1 MTDML
6 ELNEPNAGI
15 LLKFVATRNKFTER
29 QVIMKSIIPAAG
41 LGTRFL
47 PATKCSPKELL
58 PVLNKPV
65 IQYVVEEAMEPEGV
79 DGVVIVNSHEKPQI
93 EQYFAEDVEFESM
106 LRSRGKEDLADAVHE
121 AGALP
126 VSFVYQDD
134 PKGLGHAVY
143 CAKDQ
148 MDGDPFFVLL
158 GDYFVPDRKMCVNMA
173 AVSKAHNNASV
184 IAVAPVPAD
193 QVSRYGIIAG
203 ECVESLEG
211 TNAQGEEEGAV
222 WKVTGLVEKPAPED
236 APSHLFIVGRYLLSP
251 RIMDLLATQGT
262 GAGGEIQLT
271 DAMERLLE
279 EEEMYALVVDP
290 DQGCDTGTPAAWAA
304 TNARMA
310 LADPSQVEAFKEA
323 LGKDV
328 KVG

>member
-1 MTDML
+1 
-6 ELNEPNAGI
+6 
-15 LLKFVATRNKFTER
+15 
-29 QVIMKSIIPAAG
+29 MKAIIPAAG

-47 PATKCSPKELL
+47 PATKCTPKELL

-65 IQYVVEEAMEPEGV
+65 IQYVVEEALEPSGV
-79 DGVVIVNSHEKPQI
+79 DGVVIVNSHQKPQM
-93 EQYFAEDVEFESM
+93 EKYFSEDLEFEAY
-106 LRSRGKEDLADAVHE
+106 LHEHGKDALAAQVHE

-143 CAKDQ
+143 CAHEAV
-148 MDGDPFFVLL
+148 GNEPFFVLL
-158 GDYFVPDRKMCVNMA
+158 GDYFVPDRQMCVRMQE
-173 AVSKAHNNASV
+173 VSEQHGNASV

-203 ECVESLEG
+203 ECVGSYG
-211 TNAQGEEEGAV
+211 GSQATGENEGAV
-222 WKVTGLVEKPAPED
+222 WRVTGLVEKPSPEE

-251 RIMDLLATQGT
+251 RIMELLATQGT

-290 DQGCDTGTPAAWAA
+290 DEGCDTGTPAAWAA
-304 TNARMA
+304 TNARLA
-310 LADPSQVEAFKEA
+310 LRDPKQATAFREA
-323 LGKDV
+323 LGNEV
-328 KVG
+328 SFG

>member
-1 MTDML
+1 
-6 ELNEPNAGI
+6 
-15 LLKFVATRNKFTER
+15 
-29 QVIMKSIIPAAG
+29 MKSIIPAAG

-58 PVLNKPV
+58 PVLDKPV
-65 IQYVVEEAMEPEGV
+65 IQYVVEEALEPEGV
-79 DGVVIVNSHEKPQI
+79 SGVVIVNSHDKPQI
-93 EQYFAEDVEFESM
+93 EQYFAEDAAFEDM
-106 LRSRGKEDLADAVHE
+106 LRSRGKDDLANKVHE
-121 AGALP
+121 ASSLP

-143 CAKDQ
+143 CAASQ

-158 GDYFVPDRKMCVNMA
+158 GDYFVPDRQMCVNMA
-173 AVSKAHNNASV
+173 KVSAAHNNASV

-203 ECVESLEG
+203 ECVESLPG
-211 TNAQGEEEGAV
+211 TSATGEEEGAV
-222 WKVTGLVEKPAPED
+222 WKVTGLVEKPAPEE

-310 LADPSQVEAFKEA
+310 LANEAQAGAFKEA
-323 LGKDV
+323 LGKGV
-328 KVG
+328 RLG

>member
-1 MTDML
+1 ML
-6 ELNEPNAGI
+6 D
-15 LLKFVATRNKFTER
+15 
-29 QVIMKSIIPAAG
+29 
-41 LGTRFL
+41 
-47 PATKCSPKELL
+47 
-58 PVLNKPV
+58 KPV
-65 IQYVVEEAMEPEGV
+65 IQYVVEEALEPEGV
-79 DGVVIVNSHEKPQI
+79 TGVVIVNSHEKPQI
-93 EQYFAEDVEFESM
+93 EQYFAEDVQFEDM
-106 LRSRGKEDLADAVHE
+106 LRSRGKEDLANKVHE
-121 AGALP
+121 ASSLP

-143 CAKDQ
+143 CAASE

-158 GDYFVPDRKMCVNMA
+158 GDYFVPDRQMCVNMA
-173 AVSKAHNNASV
+173 KVSAAHNNASV

-203 ECVESLEG
+203 ECVESLPG
-211 TNAQGEEEGAV
+211 TTAQGEEEGAV
-222 WKVTGLVEKPAPED
+222 WKVSGLVEKPAPED

-310 LADPSQVEAFKEA
+310 LADEEQAGAFKEA
-323 LGKDV
+323 LGKGV
-328 KVG
+328 SVG

>member
-1 MTDML
+1 
-6 ELNEPNAGI
+6 
-15 LLKFVATRNKFTER
+15 
-29 QVIMKSIIPAAG
+29 MKSIIPAAG

-58 PVLNKPV
+58 PVLDKPV
-65 IQYVVEEAMEPEGV
+65 IQYVVEEALEPEGV
-79 DGVVIVNSHEKPQI
+79 SGVVIVNSHEKPQI
-93 EQYFAEDVEFESM
+93 EQYFAEDAAFEDM
-106 LRSRGKEDLADAVHE
+106 LRSRGKDDLANKVHE
-121 AGALP
+121 ASSLP

-143 CAKDQ
+143 CAASQ

-158 GDYFVPDRKMCVNMA
+158 GDYFVPDRQMCVNMA
-173 AVSKAHNNASV
+173 KVSAAHNNASV

-203 ECVESLEG
+203 ECVESLPG
-211 TNAQGEEEGAV
+211 TDATGEEEGAV
-222 WKVTGLVEKPAPED
+222 WKVTGLVEKPAPEE

-310 LADPSQVEAFKEA
+310 LANEAQAGAFKEA
-323 LGKDV
+323 LGKGV
-328 KVG
+328 RLG

>member
-1 MTDML
+1 
-6 ELNEPNAGI
+6 
-15 LLKFVATRNKFTER
+15 
-29 QVIMKSIIPAAG
+29 MKSIIPAAG

-65 IQYVVEEAMEPEGV
+65 IQYVVEEALEPEGV

-93 EQYFAEDVEFESM
+93 EQYFAEDAAYEDM
-106 LRSRGKEDLADAVHE
+106 LRSKGKDDLADALHE

-143 CAKDQ
+143 CAKSA

-158 GDYFVPDRKMCVNMA
+158 GDYFVPDRQMCVNMA
-173 AVSKAHNNASV
+173 KISAAHNNASV

-203 ECVESLEG
+203 ECVGSLDG
-211 TNAQGEEEGAV
+211 KDAQGEEEGAV
-222 WKVTGLVEKPAPED
+222 WKVTGLVEKPSPEE

-310 LADPSQVEAFKEA
+310 LSDATQIDAFKEA
-323 LGKDV
+323 LGKGV
-328 KVG
+328 KLG

>member
-15 LLKFVATRNKFTER
+15 LLKFVATHNKFTER

>member
-1 MTDML
+1 
-6 ELNEPNAGI
+6 
-15 LLKFVATRNKFTER
+15 
-29 QVIMKSIIPAAG
+29 MKSIIPAAG

-65 IQYVVEEAMEPEGV
+65 IQYVVEEALEPEGV

-93 EQYFAEDVEFESM
+93 EQYFAEDLEFEGM

-134 PKGLGHAVY
+134 PKGLGHAVF
-143 CAKDQ
+143 CAQ
-148 MDGDPFFVLL
+148 SEMDGDPFFVLL
-158 GDYFVPDRKMCVNMA
+158 GDYFVPDRQMCVNMA
-173 AVSKAHNNASV
+173 TVSKAHGNASV
-184 IAVAPVPAD
+184 IAVAPVPPD

-203 ECVESLEG
+203 ECVASLPGVE
-211 TNAQGEEEGAV
+211 AQGEEEGAV
-222 WKVTGLVEKPAPED
+222 WKVTGLVEKPSPEE

-251 RIMDLLATQGT
+251 RIMDLLATQGS

-310 LADPSQVEAFKEA
+310 LADKTQVEAFKEA
-323 LGKDV
+323 LGKGV
-328 KVG
+328 KLG

>member
-1 MTDML
+1 
-6 ELNEPNAGI
+6 
-15 LLKFVATRNKFTER
+15 
-29 QVIMKSIIPAAG
+29 MKSIIPAAG

-58 PVLNKPV
+58 PVLDKPV
-65 IQYVVEEAMEPEGV
+65 IQYVVEEALEPEGV
-79 DGVVIVNSHEKPQI
+79 TGVVIVNSHEKPQI
-93 EQYFAEDVEFESM
+93 QQYFAEDLQFEDM
-106 LRSRGKEDLADAVHE
+106 LRSRGKEDLANKVHE
-121 AGALP
+121 ASSLP

-143 CAKDQ
+143 CAASE

-158 GDYFVPDRKMCVNMA
+158 GDYFVPDRQMCVNMA
-173 AVSKAHNNASV
+173 KISAAHNNASV

-203 ECVESLEG
+203 ECVESLPG
-211 TNAQGEEEGAV
+211 TTAQGEEEGAV
-222 WKVTGLVEKPAPED
+222 WKVSGLVEKPAPED

-310 LADPSQVEAFKEA
+310 LADEGQAGAFKEA
-323 LGKDV
+323 LGKGV
-328 KVG
+328 SVG